1 MHRNEALAIL
11 GRHRDEL
18 TAHDVK
24 ALSLFGSVAR
34 DQAERSG
41 DVDLLVEFSRPVG
54 MFAFLRLK
62 ATGDAEAGAGGGRA
76 CRVEPDCF
84 APPRQ
89 PSRSVSNSC
98 CGYMT

>member
-62 ATGDAEAGAGGGRA
+62 SFLEQILGQKVDLVTLDAVRPEMRKQVQEEAVRA
-76 CRVEPDCF
+76 
-84 APPRQ
+84 A
-89 PSRSVSNSC
+89 
-98 CGYMT
+98 